1 MPRGKVC
8 LPLKRMNSYRKG
20 FLGFFNVT
28 LEPKTFL
35 NIQVKP
41 EYYVF
46 VAPRGGEEEWI
57 FSWFLIKPVSESHKG
72 FIKLNQLI
80 FHSSLLQ
87 YLYHIILKWNQ
98 FPSPPFDERNN
109 MSYRYVTDWR
119 HLGLSLVRKSNVKL
133 LPRRAPVST
142 IGFPLWSTGA
152 VPGWIKQPHH
162 DQACRLTLE
171 SWCLPLWSGTLTTSG
186 EPVSDSSDEQEEC
199 TD

>member
-1 MPRGKVC
+1 MTHEKVC
-8 LPLKRMNSYRKG
+8 LPLNLMNTYTKG

-46 VAPRGGEEEWI
+46 VAPRGGEEWI
-57 FSWFLIKPVSESHKG
+57 SSRFLIKPVSESHKG

-80 FHSSLLQ
+80 FHSSILQ

-98 FPSPPFDERNN
+98 FPSPPSDERSN
-109 MSYRYVTDWR
+109 MRYRYVTDWS
-119 HLGLSLVRKSNVKL
+119 HLGLSLVRKSNEKL
-133 LPRRAPVST
+133 LPWRAPVST

-152 VPGWIKQPHH
+152 VPGWMKQPDH
-162 DQACRLTLE
+162 DQACRFTLE
-171 SWCLPLWSGTLTTSG
+171 SWWSGTLMTPG
-186 EPVSDSSDEQEEC
+186 EPVSDSSDEQEERR
-199 TD
+199 D